1 MRNAADD
8 RPRQIRPRAPDP
20 GIIPGGIRDRA
31 LQAMGYPV
39 PPWWYRKA
47 EKAEPDE
54 AAGRARSPGEAKSR
68 RASDHTEP
76 VISVHDSTGTP
87 VSASDYKSFLAML
100 KGEHSAEPALP
111 SEQKSSTLPSTSR
124 NNTLEAADNSLAL
137 KLERVTEK
145 ALDKADDILSLPLPE
160 PDDANFSAILRS
172 QNAAA
177 NTILTTQVRVDENHL
192 RKQQVDTLPQLIAE
206 IAEYRKRQREMRG
219 SDDEWLRD
227 GELG

>member
-1 MRNAADD
+1 
-8 RPRQIRPRAPDP
+8 
-20 GIIPGGIRDRA
+20 
-31 LQAMGYPV
+31 
-39 PPWWYRKA
+39 
-47 EKAEPDE
+47 
-54 AAGRARSPGEAKSR
+54 
-68 RASDHTEP
+68 
-76 VISVHDSTGTP
+76 
-87 VSASDYKSFLAML
+87 ML
-100 KGEHSAEPALP
+100 KGEHSTESASS

>member
-1 MRNAADD
+1 
-8 RPRQIRPRAPDP
+8 
-20 GIIPGGIRDRA
+20 
-31 LQAMGYPV
+31 
-39 PPWWYRKA
+39 
-47 EKAEPDE
+47 
-54 AAGRARSPGEAKSR
+54 
-68 RASDHTEP
+68 
-76 VISVHDSTGTP
+76 
-87 VSASDYKSFLAML
+87 ML
-100 KGEHSAEPALP
+100 KGEHSTESASS

-145 ALDKADDILSLPLPE
+145 ALDKADDILSLPLPD

>member
-1 MRNAADD
+1 
-8 RPRQIRPRAPDP
+8 
-20 GIIPGGIRDRA
+20 
-31 LQAMGYPV
+31 
-39 PPWWYRKA
+39 
-47 EKAEPDE
+47 
-54 AAGRARSPGEAKSR
+54 
-68 RASDHTEP
+68 
-76 VISVHDSTGTP
+76 
-87 VSASDYKSFLAML
+87 ML
-100 KGEHSAEPALP
+100 KGEHSTESASS

-206 IAEYRKRQREMRG
+206 IAEYRKRQREMHG

-227 GELG
+227 GEPG

>member
-1 MRNAADD
+1 
-8 RPRQIRPRAPDP
+8 
-20 GIIPGGIRDRA
+20 
-31 LQAMGYPV
+31 
-39 PPWWYRKA
+39 
-47 EKAEPDE
+47 
-54 AAGRARSPGEAKSR
+54 
-68 RASDHTEP
+68 
-76 VISVHDSTGTP
+76 
-87 VSASDYKSFLAML
+87 VSATDYKSFLAML
-100 KGEHSAEPALP
+100 KGEHSTESASS

-206 IAEYRKRQREMRG
+206 IAEYRKRQREMHG

-227 GELG
+227 GEPG

>member
-1 MRNAADD
+1 
-8 RPRQIRPRAPDP
+8 
-20 GIIPGGIRDRA
+20 
-31 LQAMGYPV
+31 
-39 PPWWYRKA
+39 
-47 EKAEPDE
+47 
-54 AAGRARSPGEAKSR
+54 
-68 RASDHTEP
+68 
-76 VISVHDSTGTP
+76 
-87 VSASDYKSFLAML
+87 ML
-100 KGEHSAEPALP
+100 KGEHSTESASS

-206 IAEYRKRQREMRG
+206 IAEYRKRQREMHG
-219 SDDEWLRD
+219 SDDDWLRD
-227 GELG
+227 GEPG